1 MSDESCSFQRLNSDR
16 TQVRWRNRDW
26 KLDGEAKYENNAACL
41 KLLTARRRHSV
52 RNAPPVV
59 TKNALEYRKTRV
71 RNLVVCLLL
80 LFGFFKV
87 SGEFVMKPND
97 RFIYTPTCL
106 PIERRMS
113 HLSISSSRNTENT
126 APSSDI
132 AMERLSH
139 KYDSYQDFLHRN
151 QLRRR
156 LSSTG
161 ENSGDSST
169 TASGSSYGE
178 HDGSEG
184 RADSEASSDTQD
196 PKLLDGHISE
206 LERQKVE
213 AFFRGLKTQV
223 FVSNSLANLYT
234 KGPSDQDWQLKYTG
248 IPVVILDCGESR
260 ARDKRRIQIALAERG
275 TCFMLWSD
283 TIDNL
288 SSYQV
293 DGGSFHTMR
302 YSSDHTIQAGF
313 SFDTKPAAEE
323 MWNHIE
329 KLVACPENISLSTPG
344 KKKKKEKKEKK
355 PLPLPSK
362 SHISQPCCFQHIT
375 SVDKEDTE
383 RYYSLKELLPRSGSL
398 NPRILD
404 GS

>member
-1 MSDESCSFQRLNSDR
+1 M
-16 TQVRWRNRDW
+16 
-26 KLDGEAKYENNAACL
+26 
-41 KLLTARRRHSV
+41 
-52 RNAPPVV
+52 
-59 TKNALEYRKTRV
+59 RV

-344 KKKKKEKKEKK
+344 KKKRKEKKEKK